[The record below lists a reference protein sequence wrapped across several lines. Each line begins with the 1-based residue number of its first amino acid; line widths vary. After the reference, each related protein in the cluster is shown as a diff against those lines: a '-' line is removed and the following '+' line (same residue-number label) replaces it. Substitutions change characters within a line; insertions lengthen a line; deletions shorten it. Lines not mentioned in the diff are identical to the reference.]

1 MKLLLIIFSILL
13 FLLFSRLW
21 VGQGSYPDIWYL
33 EQQISMQNAAN
44 EKQLLKNNRLET
56 EVRTLHSGDEFIEE
70 YARDELGMIRKGESF
85 YQVILKDKNDGFNPN
100 THSLTVP
107 SNRTNTP

>member
-33 EQQISMQNAAN
+33 EQQISVQKLAN
-44 EKQLLKNNRLET
+44 EKQMLKNHRLEA
-56 EVRTLHSGDEFIEE
+56 EVRDLHAGDDVIEE

-85 YQVILKDKNDGFNPN
+85 YQVILKNASD
-100 THSLTVP
+100 TQ
-107 SNRTNTP
+107 